1 MLTKEEIG
9 KKIRDLRVKKSIS
22 QGKLAKAIGLES
34 HAAISDI
41 EKGKTN
47 LKITQLNK
55 IADFFEMSAGELLK
69 SEVVIADA
77 SHARESKGITLEERN
92 RAQKNMKGFF
102 ARVEEYKKKK

>member
-9 KKIRDLRVKKSIS
+9 KKIRDLRVKKAIS

-34 HAAISDI
+34 HAAVSDI
-41 EKGKTN
+41 ERGKTN

-55 IADFFEMSAGELLK
+55 IADFFEMSVGELLN
-69 SEVVIADA
+69 SEVITAYV
-77 SHARESKGITLEERN
+77 SQNRESKDITPEERKK
-92 RAQKNMKGFF
+92 AQRSMDGFL